1 MRFCARYVLLDRPR
15 YPQVNPGGESL
26 RMWKSEI
33 ISLTKTLLSNE
44 KSFGLSFQ
52 SIDGEGRQVDVHF
65 SYLSHPSQGGP
76 LLAEAVLTGG
86 PTFFYTRAKAEL
98 TVMSLGF
105 MSIGRAYILE
115 CTVLKYWG
123 KMTC

>member
-1 MRFCARYVLLDRPR
+1 MRFCARYVLLNRPR
-15 YPQVNPGGESL
+15 YPQVNAGGESL
-26 RMWKSEI
+26 RTWKSDI
-33 ISLTKTLLSNE
+33 ISITKTLLSNE
-44 KSFGLSFQ
+44 KSFGLSFR
-52 SIDGEGRQVDVHF
+52 IDGEGRRADVRF
-65 SYLSHPSQGGP
+65 SYLSHPSQGGQD
-76 LLAEAVLTGG
+76 LAEAVLTGG